1 MNNIVWQM
9 PFTLFGFAVCG
20 LALRA
25 LWKALRGKTA

>member
-1 MNNIVWQM
+1 M

-25 LWKALRGKTA
+25 AVRGFRKNAA